1 MITAAYGSWR
11 SPISADLIVQGSVGL
26 SGVMLS
32 GGDRYWLE
40 SRPTER
46 GRTTLIRQSATGQ
59 IEELTPTP
67 WNVRTRAHEYGGGSY
82 CIDQGEVY
90 FSHDKDQR
98 LYRLILGQD
107 PQPLTPELPLKFA
120 DGLIDRQRQ
129 RWIGVRE
136 DHRPEGEAIDAIVA
150 IPLTGEPSEGQILT
164 IGADFYAS
172 PRLSADGQRLAWLTW
187 SHPNMPW
194 DGTELW
200 VAEFLADG
208 SLATPQKVAGGDR
221 ESVFQPEWLPDGRL
235 GFVSDRSSW
244 WNLYSWDG
252 QNTQAIAPTEA
263 EFGLPQWVFGMRTW
277 APIDGDRW
285 LAASTKAGHWS
296 LSLVD
301 LATGSLKP
309 FDLPFTDISGLV
321 VEGDRALFTAA
332 NTDRPGAVIE
342 LQISSGE
349 WQVLKSSSSL
359 DLDPRYLSIP
369 QSISFPSANGRVAYG
384 HFYPPNN
391 PDYRAPAGEK
401 PPLLVKSHGGP
412 TAQTRSSLSLG
423 IQYWT
428 SRGIAVLDV
437 DYGGSTG
444 YGRPYRDA
452 LQGQWGIVDVEDCA
466 AGAQWLA
473 DQGLVDGDRLCIDG
487 GSAGG
492 YTTLCALTF
501 TDVFKAG
508 ASRYGIGDL
517 KALAEDTHKF
527 ESRYLDGLIGPWPEA
542 ADLYR
547 ERSPIHHVEQLNC
560 PVIFFQG
567 LEDKV
572 VPPAQAETM
581 VAALKAKGLPVAY
594 VLFPEEQHG
603 FRQAANIKRS
613 LEGELYF
620 YSQIFGFDL
629 ADEIE
634 PVAIANWPK
643 A

>member
-26 SGVMLS
+26 SGVALS

-46 GRTTLIRQSATGQ
+46 GRTTLIRQSVAGHV
-59 IEELTPTP
+59 EELTPAP
-67 WNVRTRAHEYGGGSY
+67 WNVRTRAHEYGGGAY
-82 CIDQGEVY
+82 CIDQGVVY

-98 LYRLILGQD
+98 LYRLIPGQD

-120 DGLIDRQRQ
+120 DGLIDRQRH

-136 DHRPEGEAIDAIVA
+136 DHRPEGEAIDAIVG
-150 IPLTGEPSEGQILT
+150 IPLTGETSEGQVLA

-200 VAEFLADG
+200 VAEFQSDG
-208 SLATPQKVAGGDR
+208 LLTTPQKVAGGNS

-235 GFVSDRSSW
+235 GFVSDRSGW
-244 WNLYSWDG
+244 WNLYCWDG
-252 QNTQAIAPTEA
+252 QTTQAIAPTEA

-277 APIDGDRW
+277 APIDRDRW

-321 VEGDRALFTAA
+321 VEGDRALFTGAGP
-332 NTDRPGAVIE
+332 DRPGAVVE

-369 QSISFPSANGRVAYG
+369 QSIAFPSANGRVAYG
-384 HFYPPNN
+384 HFYPPSN
-391 PDYRAPAGEK
+391 PDYQAPADEK

-428 SRGIAVLDV
+428 SRGIAILDV

-473 DQGLVDGDRLCIDG
+473 EQGLVDGDRLCIDG

-527 ESRYLDGLIGPWPEA
+527 ESRYLDGLIGPWPAA

-547 ERSPIHHVEQLNC
+547 ERSPIHYVDQLNC

-594 VLFPEEQHG
+594 VPFPEEQHG

-620 YSQIFGFDL
+620 YSQIFGFKL

-634 PVAIANWPK
+634 PVAIANWPP